1 MSTLVG
7 AAQPQFILLRNDR
20 RLVEMEQQFGEPDD
34 DYVSEWWPQKGGFA
48 GECCMDVSMLSAV
61 RGWSDP
67 ELTRGVSS
75 RLGFVGVTRD
85 AQGAPLAACTVRVFR
100 TSDGVL
106 VHETISDANG
116 AFLGCAYDSNAYF
129 LVFYKSGVP
138 DVFGTTVNTLI
149 GS

>member
-1 MSTLVG
+1 MSTFIA
-7 AAQPQFILLRNDR
+7 AAQPQIILRRNDR
-20 RLVEMEQQFGEPDD
+20 RLVPRQFQGNEPPT
-34 DYVSEWWPQKGGFA
+34 DYRSEYWPAKAGFY
-48 GECCMDVSMLSAV
+48 GDLGVDVSMLAQAV
-61 RGWSDP
+61 WYEDP
-67 ELTRGVSS
+67 EITRGVSS

-85 AQGAPLAACTVRVFR
+85 AQGSPLAACTVRVFR
-100 TSDGVL
+100 TSDGAL

-116 AFLGCAYDSNAYF
+116 AFLGCAYDGNTYF